1 MVGASLLDS
10 DGTLYFGSQNGTCN
24 FDPSSLFA
32 AQIIAPVTITRFFV
46 YSKQTES
53 KDVETPLPLA
63 SGKITLPYNENTFKV
78 SFNVLDYTQNSQVE
92 FAYMMEGLEDVWY
105 NTQGEKQVMGRK
117 DCHTSHN
124 HPSSLLVGMVCQI
137 TLFLYSSYSCIY
149 SYQFL

>member
-1 MVGASLLDS
+1 MTIVTAFPRRLYGRASILDS
-10 DGTLYFGSQNGTCN
+10 DGTLYFGSQNGTCY

-63 SGKITLPYNENTFKV
+63 SGRITLPYNENTFKV

-105 NTQGEKQVMGRK
+105 NTQGEKQVTFRNIPPGK
-117 DCHTSHN
+117 
-124 HPSSLLVGMVCQI
+124 
-137 TLFLYSSYSCIY
+137 IY
-149 SYQFL
+149 F